1 MNYRDSRTD
10 GMLEEI
16 GKIIPLEELYN
27 RTGIEFMYFNSIF
40 QLYAEKKMRPV
51 ILDNAKRILFMP
63 ELFGYFLTGIMYSE
77 YTFASTS
84 QLLDARKRQWD
95 YDLIEKLGL
104 NKEMFGD
111 IVMPGT
117 VIGDLL
123 PEVEEETGWHQCLP
137 GLYAEDDGYDSEWKY

>member
-1 MNYRDSRTD
+1 MPIQSLAIDTWGVDYGLFDKDGNLIGNPVNYRDSRTD

-63 ELFGYFLTGIMYSE
+63 ELFGYFLTGIMYTE

-84 QLLDARKRQWD
+84 QLLDARKREWD
-95 YDLIEKLGL
+95 YDLIEKLG
-104 NKEMFGD
+104 
-111 IVMPGT
+111 
-117 VIGDLL
+117 
-123 PEVEEETGWHQCLP
+123 
-137 GLYAEDDGYDSEWKY
+137 